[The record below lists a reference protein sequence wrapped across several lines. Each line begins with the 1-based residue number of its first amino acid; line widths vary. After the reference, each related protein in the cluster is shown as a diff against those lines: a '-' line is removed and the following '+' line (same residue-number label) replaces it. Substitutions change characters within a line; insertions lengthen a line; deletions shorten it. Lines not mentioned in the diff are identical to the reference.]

1 MSLYK
6 RFIQVSLMLI
16 SIIFIS
22 GVLIDGNFDFWIQQN
37 DHFDSS
43 GHIGGKGVVLK
54 DSDKPQTSFLSQA
67 FAENDVLTFQSTV
80 KSPQGNLTRCHGN
93 IILIPMI
100 CVGTIKNDTI
110 VGTVAGGTIYGDDGN
125 DKIQGLLAQQVIF
138 GNNGNDTIQGGNGT
152 NAIFGNNGND
162 TIVAGSGFDLLKG
175 GAGSM
180 LVGGN
185 GDDKILGG
193 PDHDVLEGGPG
204 HDLFQC
210 NGKVDLVLDF
220 NRFEDQALDNCIFK

>member
-1 MSLYK
+1 MSLHR
-6 RFIQVSLMLI
+6 RFIQVSLVLI
-16 SIIFIS
+16 SVIFIS
-22 GVLIDGNFDFWIQQN
+22 GLIDSNFEFWIQQN
-37 DHFDSS
+37 NHFDLSVHLS
-43 GHIGGKGVVLK
+43 EKGVVQI
-54 DSDKPQTSFLSQA
+54 DNDKPQTSFLSQV
-67 FAENDVLTFQSTV
+67 FAESDVMTFQSMM
-80 KSPQGNLTRCHGN
+80 KSPQGNLTGCHGN
-93 IILIPMI
+93 IIMPTTI

-110 VGTVAGGTIYGDDGN
+110 VGTVAGGTIYGDAGN

-138 GNNGNDTIQGGNGT
+138 GNNGNDTIQGGNST

-193 PDHDVLEGGPG
+193 PDHDILQGGPG
-204 HDLFQC
+204 HDIFQC
-210 NGKVDLVLDF
+210 AGKVDLVLDF

>member
-1 MSLYK
+1 MRLY
-6 RFIQVSLMLI
+6 RRLIQASLMLI
-16 SIIFIS
+16 SVIFIS
-22 GVLIDGNFDFWIQQN
+22 GSIASNFDFWIQQN

-43 GHIGGKGVVLK
+43 SHIRGKGLVLK
-54 DSDKPQTSFLSQA
+54 DGDEPQTFLLSRA
-67 FAENDVLTFQSTV
+67 FAENNVLTFQSTV
-80 KSPQGNLTRCHGN
+80 KSPQGNLTSCHGN
-93 IILIPMI
+93 IIMPTTI

-110 VGTVAGGTIYGDDGN
+110 IGTVAGGTIFGNDGN
-125 DKIQGLLAQQVIF
+125 DKIQGLLSQQVIF
-138 GNNGNDTIQGGNGT
+138 GNNGDDAIQGGNST

-162 TIVAGSGFDLLKG
+162 TIVAGSGFDPLKG

-193 PDHDVLEGGPG
+193 PDHDILQGGPG

-210 NGKVDLVLDF
+210 IGKVDLVLDF
-220 NRFEDQALDNCIFK
+220 NPDEDQAVDNCIFK

>member
-1 MSLYK
+1 MSLS
-6 RFIQVSLMLI
+6 RIFIQVSLMLI
-16 SIIFIS
+16 SVIFIS
-22 GVLIDGNFDFWIQQN
+22 GLTNGNFEFWIQHN
-37 DHFDSS
+37 DDFDSS
-43 GHIGGKGVVLK
+43 GHISGKGVVLK
-54 DSDKPQTSFLSQA
+54 DSDKPQTSFLSKA
-67 FAENDVLTFQSTV
+67 FAESDVMTFQSMM
-80 KSPQGNLTRCHGN
+80 KSPQGNLTGCHGN
-93 IILIPMI
+93 IIMPTTI

-138 GNNGNDTIQGGNGT
+138 GDNGNDTIQGGNST
-152 NAIFGNNGND
+152 NAIFGDNGND

-193 PDHDVLEGGPG
+193 PDHDILQGGAG

-220 NRFEDQALDNCIFK
+220 NPDEDQALDNCIFR

>member
-1 MSLYK
+1 
-6 RFIQVSLMLI
+6 MLI
-16 SIIFIS
+16 SVIFIS
-22 GVLIDGNFDFWIQQN
+22 GSINSNFDFWILQN
-37 DHFDSS
+37 YEFDSS
-43 GHIGGKGVVLK
+43 GLISGIGLVLK
-54 DSDKPQTSFLSQA
+54 EGDEPQPFFLSQA

-80 KSPQGNLTRCHGN
+80 KSPLGNLTRCHGN
-93 IILIPMI
+93 IIMPPTI

-110 VGTVAGGTIYGDDGN
+110 VGTVGGGTIFGNDGN

-138 GNNGNDTIQGGNGT
+138 GNNGNDTIQGGNST

-193 PDHDVLEGGPG
+193 PDHDILEGGPG
-204 HDLFQC
+204 HDFFQC
-210 NGKVDLVLDF
+210 AGKVDLVLDF